1 MTRPHIL
8 GQIAELL
15 VQRAGL
21 VAADSDLR
29 ARNQEAALSLLDQ
42 QIWDL
47 LKDLEVLSQWSR
59 FSSELNSI
67 SHQSAGAS
75 WELLYDLGAARRKA
89 SGYLT
94 FLSLCWE
101 EEAEREEERESITS
115 YAAEIFAA
123 IGVALAELGLPDYS
137 VEAILLFLGVVDTGN
152 HYLEDLV
159 APQEELQ
166 LRSRGFLEAD

>member
-1 MTRPHIL
+1 MER
-8 GQIAELL
+8 
-15 VQRAGL
+15 
-21 VAADSDLR
+21 
-29 ARNQEAALSLLDQ
+29 
-42 QIWDL
+42 
-47 LKDLEVLSQWSR
+47 
-59 FSSELNSI
+59 
-67 SHQSAGAS
+67 S

-101 EEAEREEERESITS
+101 EEAEWEEKRESIRG

-123 IGVALAELGLPDYS
+123 IGVALNGLGFPDYS

-159 APQEELQ
+159 APQEEIQ
-166 LRSRGFLEAD
+166 SRSRGYQEAD